1 MIQRLPVRDDDSQP
15 PNSLFGTRTESPYHR
30 PHDPFVT
37 LPVGIAAGEV
47 VKKPS
52 LRNRRR
58 RLTWACTAFT
68 LGALFILCS
77 SPFSNEFLVPGPL
90 TSHHAPL
97 VASEG
102 GARCAACHANARGSL
117 VSWIAGTFTAAKKQG
132 LSQSELCMKCHEQS
146 LASNFAMN
154 PHNVDPQQL
163 ATMTAQIPAAS
174 GAARPLFQP
183 PVNHDHQIACSVCHQ
198 EHHGGN
204 DLTMLTDAQC
214 QSCHGNKFHSFEHGH
229 PEFVNWP
236 QARRSRIAFDHTTH
250 ASRHFIDKHQE
261 FKCSQCHLDDSFQ
274 NVKRLASY
282 EQSCAAC
289 HNEQILDS
297 GSQGL
302 ALIALPMLD
311 MAAIESAGWQIGGWP
326 LAATGDFDGEIPP
339 MMRLLLMADPAA
351 NEILKTRGPAFEFF
365 DFDATKPADVADAV
379 ALVWA
384 TKRLLGEL
392 ASDGPQAIRTR
403 LQSVLG
409 FELSSQELSRIIT
422 NLDGPVF
429 QTAVQA
435 WLPQLSAELL
445 ERQLRKSTADFTA
458 PLADDG
464 TDLRFHLLSGQSH
477 ARQFS
482 LAKHTLNVPTQPSAD
497 DELLAVNPLTDLMK
511 AGGAN
516 GAQTIHPNDLL
527 PAEEPLPT
535 VVDPVVTVLPLPSQ
549 VQAARPSGWYRN
561 DQTFRI
567 SYRPSG
573 HADDCLQS
581 WIELVARTEDAP
593 LRPETQRLFEKTISA
608 TGVGLCR
615 TCHTLDQSSD
625 RSFVVNWV
633 AEYRDP
639 SIRSFTRFAHGPH
652 LLQPEL
658 QDCSHCHHLDSSLSN
673 AASFL
678 TVDASQVVSNFSP
691 LTKSNCTS
699 CHQQGRTNSNCTQ
712 CHNYHV
718 GSKIIGSK

>member
-15 PNSLFGTRTESPYHR
+15 PNSRFGTRAESPYQR

-37 LPVGIAAGEV
+37 LPVGIDSGEV
-47 VKKPS
+47 IRKPS

-58 RLTWACTAFT
+58 RFTWTCTAFT

-77 SPFSNEFLVPGPL
+77 SPFSKEFLVPGPL

-102 GARCAACHANARGSL
+102 GARCASCHANADGSL
-117 VSWIAGTFTAAKKQG
+117 VSWIAGTFTAAKNQG
-132 LSQSELCMKCHEQS
+132 LSQSELCMKCHAQS
-146 LASNFAMN
+146 LTSNFAMN

-163 ATMTAQIPAAS
+163 ATMTAQIPTAS
-174 GAARPLFQP
+174 KAARLLFQP
-183 PVNHDHQIACSVCHQ
+183 PVNHDNQIACGVCHQ
-198 EHHGGN
+198 EHHGGK

-214 QSCHGNKFHSFEHGH
+214 QSCHGNKFHGFEHGH

-236 QARRSRIAFDHTTH
+236 LARRSRIAFDHTTH
-250 ASRHFIDKHQE
+250 ASKHFIDKQQA
-261 FKCSQCHLDDSFQ
+261 FQCSQCHLDDSFQ

-311 MAAIESAGWQIGGWP
+311 MAAIESAGLQIGGWP

-339 MMRLLLMADPAA
+339 MMRLLLMADPPA

-365 DFDATKPADVADAV
+365 DFDATKPADVTDAV
-379 ALVWA
+379 TLVWA

-392 ASDGPQAIRTR
+392 ASDGPQAIQTR
-403 LQSVLG
+403 LQNVLG

-422 NLDGPVF
+422 NLDGSVF
-429 QTAVQA
+429 QTAAQT
-435 WLPQLSAELL
+435 WLPQLSAELA
-445 ERQLRKSTADFTA
+445 EHQLRKSTMDVITS
-458 PLADDG
+458 PADDSSIS
-464 TDLRFHLLSGQSH
+464 RFQLLPGHSTS
-477 ARQFS
+477 RQLF
-482 LAKHTLNVPTQPSAD
+482 LAKHTLNVETQPSAD
-497 DELLAVNPLTDLMK
+497 DELLAVNPLTDLMNS
-511 AGGAN
+511 GGAN
-516 GAQTIHPNDLL
+516 GAQTVDPKELL
-527 PAEEPLPT
+527 PVEKPMPAVVEPAAM
-535 VVDPVVTVLPLPSQ
+535 VLPLPSH

-593 LRPETQRLFEKTISA
+593 MRPETQRLFEKTISA

-615 TCHTLDQSSD
+615 TCHTLDQSPD

-658 QDCSHCHHLDSSLSN
+658 KDCSHCHHLDPSRSN
-673 AASFL
+673 ADSFL

-691 LTKSNCTS
+691 VTRSNCTS

>member
-1 MIQRLPVRDDDSQP
+1 MIQRLPVQDDDSQP

-37 LPVGIAAGEV
+37 LPVGIDAGEV

-102 GARCAACHANARGSL
+102 GARCASCHANASGSL

-146 LASNFAMN
+146 LTSNFAMN

-163 ATMTAQIPAAS
+163 ATMTAQIPAAAR
-174 GAARPLFQP
+174 AARPLFQP

-198 EHHGGN
+198 EHHGGR

-214 QSCHGNKFHSFEHGH
+214 QSCHGNKFHSFEQGH

-250 ASRHFIDKHQE
+250 AGKHFIDKQQE
-261 FKCSQCHLDDSFQ
+261 FQCSQCHLDDSFQ

-311 MAAIESAGWQIGGWP
+311 MAAIETAGWQVGGWP

-339 MMRLLLMADPAA
+339 MMRLLLMADPTA
-351 NEILKTRGPAFEFF
+351 NEILKTRGPSFEFF

-379 ALVWA
+379 TLVWA

-403 LQSVLG
+403 LQNVLG

-429 QTAVQA
+429 QTAVQT
-435 WLPQLSAELL
+435 WLPQLSAELS
-445 ERQLRKSTADFTA
+445 ERKLSKSNSDFTA

-464 TDLRFHLLSGQSH
+464 ADLRFQLLSGQSH
-477 ARQFS
+477 ARQLS
-482 LAKHTLNVPTQPSAD
+482 LAKHTLNVPTQSSAD
-497 DELLAVNPLTDLMK
+497 DELLAVNPLTELMK
-511 AGGAN
+511 AGGAK
-516 GAQTIHPNDLL
+516 GAQTIHPQELL
-527 PAEEPLPT
+527 PAEEPMPT
-535 VVDPVVTVLPLPSQ
+535 VVDPVATVLPLPSQ
-549 VQAARPSGWYRN
+549 VQAPRPSGWYRN

-625 RSFVVNWV
+625 RSYVVNWV

-658 QDCSHCHHLDSSLSN
+658 QDCSHCHHLDPSRSN

-691 LTKSNCTS
+691 LTKTNCTS